1 MLRLLCNGVNLDI
14 KSDQS
19 ITMTR
24 YNPMFGFDKLQ
35 CERTTEFSLP
45 DTPTNNRVFAMAKM
59 PSTQGNAMR
68 VRYNAQLVDGM
79 CAQSGYLYVSEYDGE
94 YKAVFITG
102 DLLGLKRIKDAGNI
116 RELVA
121 NTSVQVAESGKKPNT
136 ATGTTF
142 DTVAYQSDGSVC
154 YPSYCI
160 NALISEAKTKLGVSI
175 QPIDTILF
183 GHPAKTK
190 TLQLTNTM
198 LISARS
204 SSEQAALN
212 SISCP
217 LGVFSYENGSITYYH
232 TEAESVGGGYYTEKI
247 IADGSIDIVFFRAIF
262 DMYLTFPED
271 TPSEYFIKYRTVGY
285 DRNLAGRTITI
296 KKDTQFI
303 ILADGD
309 YVNEQTGGPYYEQ
322 DGVPFYT
329 YTERYPL
336 SGSNL
341 TYNLPISVEAVNKTA
356 QVGEL
361 VYLHDNLPDI
371 TLIDLLKSVSY
382 IIGKVLNYTDKDGV
396 TFDNLATYNWPTI
409 DLTEKLISISNIK
422 RTFGDYA
429 SSNIIRFD
437 SWDSTPTADKLTADY
452 SINNVNIKRSKDLA
466 VLKFSEGVRDEN
478 NTRHVYIKETEP
490 GKTDTIAIAGETDYL
505 ERVALRKNAN
515 LQRICDVS
523 TSVKVKV
530 MMSRFEYE
538 QIKAKTVIMVQSV
551 KYVWTESQYSDGVAT
566 FSLSKI

>member
-14 KSDQS
+14 KSAQS

-24 YNPMFGFDKLQ
+24 YNPLFGFDKLQ

-45 DTPTNNRVFAMAKM
+45 DTPNNNRVFAMANM
-59 PSTQGNAMR
+59 PSTQGVAMR

-79 CAQSGYLYVSEYDGE
+79 CSQDGYLYVSEYDGE
-94 YKAVFITG
+94 YKAVFVTG
-102 DLLGLKRIKDAGNI
+102 ELLGLKRIKDAGNI
-116 RELVA
+116 RDLVA
-121 NTSVQVAESGKKPNT
+121 NTSVPVAESGKNPSDAKN
-136 ATGTTF
+136 AIF
-142 DTVAYQSDGSVC
+142 DTVAYKSDGDVC
-154 YPSYCI
+154 FPSYNI
-160 NALISEAKTKLGVSI
+160 NKIIEEAKNKLGVSI
-175 QPIDTILF
+175 QPLDISLF

-190 TLQLTNTM
+190 ALQLIDTT
-198 LISARS
+198 IS
-204 SSEQAALN
+204 SSRNASTQAYLN
-212 SISCP
+212 SIACP
-217 LGVFSYENGSITYYH
+217 IGVFAYENGSITYYH
-232 TEAESVGGGYYTEKI
+232 SEAEPVGGGYYTENI
-247 IADGSIDIVFFRAIF
+247 IADGTINIVFFRAIF
-262 DMYLTFPED
+262 DIYMTFPED
-271 TPSEYFIKYRTVGY
+271 TPSSYYIMYRNGGY
-285 DRNLAGRTITI
+285 ERNLAGRTITI
-296 KKDTQFI
+296 KKDAQFI

-309 YVNEQTGGPYYEQ
+309 YVHEETGGPYYEQ

-329 YTERYPL
+329 FRESYPL
-336 SGSNL
+336 TGSNL
-341 TYNLPISVEAVNKTA
+341 TYELPISIEAVNDTA
-356 QVGEL
+356 KVGEL
-361 VYLHDNLPDI
+361 VFLHDNLPDI

-396 TFDNLATYNWPTI
+396 TFDDLATNNWPTI
-409 DLTEKLISISNIK
+409 DLTGKLISISNLK

-429 SSNIIRFD
+429 SSNTIRFD
-437 SWDSTPTADKLTADY
+437 SWDSTPTAERLTAEY
-452 SINNVNIKRSKDLA
+452 SINNVNIERSKDLA

-478 NTRHVYIKETEP
+478 NTRHVYIKETDP
-490 GKTDTIAIAGETDYL
+490 GKTDTIAIAGETDYF

-523 TSVKVKV
+523 TSVNVKV